1 VIFRNRGLS
10 IARTLEI
17 RYRTSME
24 SIIRKVD
31 ELNTDERRMY
41 ESVVGHA
48 LREDQR
54 LIIHVVELGAE
65 PDGPTRKA
73 ASQRAIEIARRGRAS
88 AADQGVTPEEADR
101 VIDEAIHEVRCG
113 KP

>member
-1 VIFRNRGLS
+1 
-10 IARTLEI
+10 
-17 RYRTSME
+17 ME

-31 ELNTDERRMY
+31 DLNAEERRMY

-54 LIIHVVELGAE
+54 VIIHVVELGTE
-65 PDGPTRKA
+65 PDAPTRKA

-101 VIDEAIHEVRCG
+101 VIDEAIHAVRRNE
-113 KP
+113 P

>member
-1 VIFRNRGLS
+1 
-10 IARTLEI
+10 
-17 RYRTSME
+17 ME

-54 LIIHVVELGAE
+54 LIIHVVELVTE

-73 ASQRAIEIARRGRAS
+73 ASERAIEIARRGRAS
-88 AADQGVTPEEADR
+88 AADQGVTLEEADR
-101 VIDEAIHEVRCG
+101 LIDEAIHTSRLPPYDTC
-113 KP
+113 